1 MVQLPAAEP
10 VPRTPRPLR
19 RGAAPGHDGD
29 VIGVPAVS
37 GLGMVGTTAEMLVL
51 ELTVKLVAGVVAKLT
66 AVTAPGP
73 TKLLP
78 AMMMVV
84 PPAVGPLAL

>member
-1 MVQLPAAEP
+1 M
-10 VPRTPRPLR
+10 T
-19 RGAAPGHDGD
+19 
-29 VIGVPAVS
+29 
-37 GLGMVGTTAEMLVL
+37 GTTAEMFVL
-51 ELTVKLVAGVVAKLT
+51 ELTVKLVAGVVLNLT